1 MVFSRTYFL
10 HNEFYCS
17 PLKASVVHEDVDL
30 AISLETNVKN
40 IGTRS
45 NDLKL
50 IKSSKRSNFGS
61 PSRIPDPEPRMFSY
75 LGFELLYFILEIL
88 SKRSSLVEISFKRL
102 FRDLQAWLA
111 GSAMQLARLRP
122 QSSVNRDSARFLFIL
137 MYAIAS
143 RRQPTRATRGRV
155 TFFEEF
161 CPAGLF

>member
-1 MVFSRTYFL
+1 MAAPQPGDVRGFPRPGQVAFAAAELLFPKSFNWGSKIQSGVEGERHGVELVFSRTYFL

-75 LGFELLYFILEIL
+75 LGFELFKIIL
-88 SKRSSLVEISFKRL
+88 
-102 FRDLQAWLA
+102 
-111 GSAMQLARLRP
+111 
-122 QSSVNRDSARFLFIL
+122 
-137 MYAIAS
+137 
-143 RRQPTRATRGRV
+143 
-155 TFFEEF
+155 
-161 CPAGLF
+161 